1 MRKLV
6 ALQEDAKQ
14 KNLIFERLNL
24 IDKKLAALERD
35 DLKEVRSDLAKLQ
48 SLSDS
53 NKSWMEKIGHL
64 VEYLLQQE
72 RGRDE
77 QEREKGGCLDKE
89 S

>member
-6 ALQEDAKQ
+6 AVQEDTKQ

-24 IDKKLAALERD
+24 IDKKLAMLEAD
-35 DLKEVRSDLAKLQ
+35 VLKEVRSDLAKLQ

-53 NKSWMEKIGHL
+53 NKEWMGKIGNM

-72 RGRDE
+72 KGKGGE
-77 QEREKGGCLDKE
+77 YECATSEREHQG
-89 S
+89 